1 MKIFKYA
8 LLPIILIGIFI
19 TACKKEGN
27 TTNNSGFQ
35 IKIVKGENQTDTV
48 GRSLKDTLVF
58 KATNNNDTVVSGFV
72 EIYTYD
78 CDGNRRQ
85 GTLYNVGRGA
95 YNSLYIPYVW
105 ILSGD
110 VGNQRL
116 TAVLLDSYNNPK
128 DSITVIANALPP
140 SHGWYRTG
148 CFPLNNFVQS
158 FTQLP
163 SGRILAALRQTDYP
177 YFSDDEGMTWHVLT
191 TVPSKNNYAKVI
203 STASNEVFLAINAQ
217 GILYSSNGGST
228 WEARNNGLPLGNFWG
243 DLQYT
248 KSGKLFSL
256 TGDGIFKSD
265 DKGLNWHQV
274 TFGLYAYTGFSN
286 ASSTSDST
294 IYVKHNTL
302 IQSTDGGET
311 FRPVYT
317 FENADYFFID
327 DNDDMYATEY
337 DVFGQADMGMY
348 VSRDH
353 TQSWNKMYSLAPP
366 NANFQLGIGNMTKHG
381 NSYFF
386 YSTTQNLLVQTHDF
400 NSFYTYTP
408 PVIDDNGRQSFQY
421 IVTQQGHIIIS
432 NEFQGIFYFI
442 P

>member
-1 MKIFKYA
+1 MVINKRFLLQIF
-8 LLPIILIGIFI
+8 LIGISL
-19 TACKKEGN
+19 TACKKEVN
-27 TTNNSGFQ
+27 TSNNDGFR
-35 IKIVKGENQTDTV
+35 IKILKGDNQTDTV
-48 GRSLKDTLVF
+48 GRPLRDTLVF
-58 KATNNNDTVVSGFV
+58 KATNNNDTLVSGYV
-72 EIYTYD
+72 IIYTYD
-78 CDGNRRQ
+78 CDGNRLQ

-95 YNSLYIPYVW
+95 YTSIYIPYVW
-105 ILSGD
+105 TLTGD
-110 VGNQRL
+110 VGSEKL
-116 TAVLLDSYNNPK
+116 TAVLMDSQHNPK
-128 DSITVIANALPP
+128 DSVTVIANALPP
-140 SHGWYRTG
+140 THGWYRSG

-163 SGRILAALRQTDYP
+163 SGRILTALRQPDYP
-177 YFSDDEGMTWHVLT
+177 YYSDDEGMTWHALT
-191 TVPSKNNYAKVI
+191 TVPSKNNYTKVI
-203 STASNEVFLAINAQ
+203 STVSNEVFLAINAV
-217 GILYSSNGGST
+217 GILYSSDGGST
-228 WEARNNGLPLGNFWG
+228 WEARNNGLPPGNFWG

-265 DKGLNWHQV
+265 DKGLSWHQI
-274 TFGLYAYTGFSN
+274 TYGLYYYTGFSG

-317 FENADYFFID
+317 FENADYFFVD
-327 DNDDMYATEY
+327 DNDDIYATEY
-337 DVFGQADMGMY
+337 DNFGQAAMGMY

-353 TQSWNKMYSLAPP
+353 TQSWNKLYSLPLP
-366 NANFQLGIGNMTKHG
+366 NASFQLGISNMTKHG

-386 YSTTQNLLVQTHDF
+386 YSTTQNLLVQTQDF
-400 NSFYTYTP
+400 NSFYTYSP

-432 NEFQGIFYFI
+432 NEFQGLFYFI